1 MEKRLICK
9 NVLRLTAVVFATLCM
24 GTFTAHAQEKG
35 AEAASSDIK
44 DPASKQSLEEISR
57 QMENPLTDLWSL
69 TFENSALLTKGDAM
83 DDTEFANALFFQPG
97 LPIPFGKNK
106 DMVFICRP
114 VFPLVT
120 SPVLDATEPDGVDGH
135 KTGFGDIQMLSLL
148 GPNQKSGLV
157 WGVGGTFKFPTASD
171 DVLGQDKYQA
181 GPAAM
186 LFRMQK
192 PWTVG
197 FLAQHW
203 WSYAGDD
210 DRPDTSQ
217 TDIKY
222 IARYSLQNA
231 WAIGFGPTITI
242 DWEADSDDKWTVP
255 VGLGLTKMVRF
266 GKMPV
271 KFLAE
276 VNYSVV
282 RPDTYGT
289 EWKFIFR
296 IAPVIPSP
304 FR

>member
-1 MEKRLICK
+1 MNVFGASVKIEIKWLGICHALAFK
-9 NVLRLTAVVFATLCM
+9 AAFLFCAVCITA
-24 GTFTAHAQEKG
+24 FTSHAQEKG
-35 AEAASSDIK
+35 LETATST

-135 KTGFGDIQMLSLL
+135 ETGFGDIQMLSLL
-148 GPNQKSGLV
+148 GPNRKSGLV

-210 DRPDTSQ
+210 DRPDTSGNLFSVL
-217 TDIKY
+217 
-222 IARYSLQNA
+222 RRLSR
-231 WAIGFGPTITI
+231 
-242 DWEADSDDKWTVP
+242 
-255 VGLGLTKMVRF
+255 VRF
-266 GKMPV
+266 GK
-271 KFLAE
+271 KI
-276 VNYSVV
+276 
-282 RPDTYGT
+282 T
-289 EWKFIFR
+289 
-296 IAPVIPSP
+296 
-304 FR
+304 